1 MAAPGEGRIA
11 INCIGE
17 GRPLQRVTS
26 GQRCL
31 SDQVVTVGWSHDARL
46 HLVLH
51 VSPSIWR
58 PAYTPSQA
66 MKLLLLCLALPF
78 AIAVVVAIMIL
89 IVHHLGMLDTLV
101 RAGLNGLCGLL
112 SGRPP

>member
-1 MAAPGEGRIA
+1 M
-11 INCIGE
+11 
-17 GRPLQRVTS
+17 S

-31 SDQVVTVGWSHDARL
+31 GDQVVTLGWSHDARL
-46 HLVLH
+46 PPIPY
-51 VSPSIWR
+51 SKPSIWE
-58 PAYTPSQA
+58 PTHTGTGA

-78 AIAVVVAIMIL
+78 TIAVVVAIMIL

-101 RAGLNGLCGLL
+101 RAGLNGLYGLL